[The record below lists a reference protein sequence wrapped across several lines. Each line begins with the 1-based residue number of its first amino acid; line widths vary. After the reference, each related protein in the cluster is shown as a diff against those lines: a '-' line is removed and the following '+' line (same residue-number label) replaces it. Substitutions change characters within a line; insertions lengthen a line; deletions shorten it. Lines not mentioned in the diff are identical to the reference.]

1 MSEHERTGRRVSWRK
16 TNPEAYA
23 ELKRTWWVIGHS
35 SVLMVLSLSLIGTS
49 LTLGYLHWPGWLE
62 ASARLGTSAAAVGC
76 ATVGL
81 WRLVRA
87 LFRSVRAVVRTRR
100 RGAEGKAQGET
111 VEEPVLESAATAAG
125 SS

>member
-1 MSEHERTGRRVSWRK
+1 MSEHEQTGRRVPWREA
-16 TNPEAYA
+16 NPEAYA
-23 ELKRTWWVIGHS
+23 ELKRTWGVIGHS

-62 ASARLGTSAAAVGC
+62 TFARLGASGAAVGC
-76 ATVGL
+76 GAVGL

-87 LFRSVRAVVRTRR
+87 LFRSVRAVIRTRR

-111 VEEPVLESAATAAG
+111 AEESVPEAAPTAES
-125 SS
+125 S

>member
-1 MSEHERTGRRVSWRK
+1 MSEQEQTGRSVSWRK
-16 TNPEAYA
+16 ANPEAYA
-23 ELKRTWWVIGHS
+23 ELKRTWGVIGHS

-49 LTLGYLHWPGWLE
+49 LTLGYLHRPGLLE
-62 ASARLGTSAAAVGC
+62 TSARLGASAAAVGC
-76 ATVGL
+76 AAVGL

-87 LFRSVRAVVRTRR
+87 LSRSVRAVVRTRR

-111 VEEPVLESAATAAG
+111 VEQAVESAATAAE

>member
-1 MSEHERTGRRVSWRK
+1 MSEYERTDRRVPWREA
-16 TNPEAYA
+16 NPEAYA
-23 ELKRTWWVIGHS
+23 ELKRTWGVIGHS

-62 ASARLGTSAAAVGC
+62 TSARLGASGAAVCCG
-76 ATVGL
+76 AVGL

-87 LFRSVRAVVRTRR
+87 LFRSVRAVLRTRR

-111 VEEPVLESAATAAG
+111 VEESVPEAARAAG

>member
-1 MSEHERTGRRVSWRK
+1 MSEYERTDRRVSWREA
-16 TNPEAYA
+16 NPDAYS
-23 ELKRTWWVIGHS
+23 ELKRTWGVIGHS

-62 ASARLGTSAAAVGC
+62 TSARLGASGAAVGC
-76 ATVGL
+76 GAVGL

-100 RGAEGKAQGET
+100 RGADGEAQGEA
-111 VEEPVLESAATAAG
+111 VEEAVPEAVPAAG